1 MICLPA
7 ILAFAAL
14 NSGPETVSV
23 DYLRDVKPILTKR
36 CIACHGALR
45 SKGGLRLDTGKSI
58 LKGGD
63 GGPAIEPGDVD
74 SSLVVE
80 LITAGTDRRMPPEG
94 EGEALTKVEIDRIS
108 GWIAGGGQ
116 VPADEPPMADPR
128 RHWSFQPPKPMPIPE
143 VTRPG
148 WSQNPVDAFLA
159 AGHASK
165 GLTPAPEAT
174 PAELLRRVSVDLTGL
189 VPTPAELSTYLA
201 DTRPDAFERAVDG
214 LMASPRHGERWARH
228 WMDTWRYSDWAGFG
242 TEIRESRPHIWR
254 WRDWIVESLN
264 NDKGYDRMVVEMLA
278 GDEVAPEDPQ
288 TLRATG
294 YLARSWYKFNR
305 NSWLQ
310 NTVDHTFKAF
320 LGLTL
325 ACARCHDHKYDPIS
339 QADYYKARA
348 VFEAHDVR
356 TDRLPG
362 QPNTDLDGLVRVY
375 DARAETPT
383 YLFRKGDDKN
393 PDTGRPMVAAAP
405 SVLAGDLPIAAIN
418 LPMTVASPGL
428 RPFVRTE
435 ELARVDAAVQAAE
448 RAHETAT
455 DASRPASWRALAIA
469 LGDREATRS
478 RIAADDIQLAAAA
491 DPKAAFFASVL
502 AGQAERRVKALKADD
517 ALELAEQAVAVAK
530 ADPALNAA
538 KAQVAAAIV
547 ARDAARLAAA
557 RTSTG
562 HTPLGPTYPAT
573 STGRRLALANWITSK
588 SNPLAARVAVNY
600 VWLHH
605 FGTPLVDSVADLG
618 VNGKAPRNQ
627 ALLDWLAVD
636 LVDHGWSLKR
646 LHRTIVTSRAY
657 RMRSWAPAEDPNVAL
672 DPGNL
677 ALWRMN
683 PRRMEAEIVRDN
695 LLHVAGTLDA
705 TMGGPEL
712 DQLTGL
718 ATRRRSL
725 YYRHAAEKQMVF
737 LKIFDSANVAA
748 CYRRDETVMPHQAL
762 ALANS
767 PLVLASAR
775 RLGLTISHEVG
786 DEPTP
791 VHHAAFVDA
800 AFLRLLARLPEE
812 AERAACVAYL
822 ADQTVRLANQAGL
835 THFPQGTP
843 SDVPA
848 AAEPHLRARQDLVL
862 VLLNHNDFVTVR

>member
-1 MICLPA
+1 MICISS

-14 NSGPETVSV
+14 TAGPAPSPV

-45 SKGGLRLDTGKSI
+45 TKGGLRLDTGKAI

-63 GGPAIEPGDVD
+63 GGPAIEPGDAE

-80 LITAGTDRRMPPEG
+80 LIKAPTDRRMPPEG
-94 EGEALTKVEIDRIS
+94 EGEALTQVEIDRIS
-108 GWIAGGGQ
+108 GWIASGGQ
-116 VPADEPPMADPR
+116 SPSDEPPMADPR
-128 RHWSFQPPKPMPIPE
+128 RHWSFQPPVQAPIPK
-143 VTRPG
+143 VARPG
-148 WSQNPVDAFLA
+148 WSENPVDAFLA
-159 AGHASK
+159 SGHERK

-174 PAELLRRVSVDLTGL
+174 PSELLRRVSVDLTGL
-189 VPTPAELSTYLA
+189 VPTPAELSAFLA
-201 DTRPDAFERAVDG
+201 DTRPDAYERAVEA

-242 TEIRESRPHIWR
+242 AEIRESRPHIWR

-264 NDKGYDRMVVEMLA
+264 RDKGYDRMVVEMLA
-278 GDEVAPEDPQ
+278 GDEVAPDDPD

-325 ACARCHDHKYDPIS
+325 ACARCHDHKYDPLS

-356 TDRLPG
+356 TDRIPG
-362 QPNTDLDGLVRVY
+362 QPNTDLDGLTRVY
-375 DARAETPT
+375 DAGAEKPT
-383 YLFRKGDDKN
+383 YLFRKGDEKK
-393 PDTGRPMVAAAP
+393 PDTGRAINAAAP
-405 SVLAGDLPIAAIN
+405 SVLAGDLPISAITLPVTAA
-418 LPMTVASPGL
+418 APGL
-428 RPFVRTE
+428 RPFVRVE
-435 ELARVDAAVQAAE
+435 ELARAEAAVLAAE
-448 RAHETAT
+448 RAYETVA
-455 DASRPASWRALAIA
+455 DASRPAAWRALAIA
-469 LGDREATRS
+469 MGDREALRR
-478 RIAADDIQLAAAA
+478 RIAADDAQLNASA

-502 AGQAERRVKALKADD
+502 AGQAERRVVGLKADD
-517 ALELAEQAVAVAK
+517 ALDLAEHALASAK
-530 ADPALNAA
+530 ADPDRAA
-538 KAQVAAAIV
+538 ARTRLAAAI
-547 ARDAARLAAA
+547 AGRDKARLAAA
-557 RTSTG
+557 KTSAG
-562 HTPLGPTYPAT
+562 HTPLSPTYPTT
-573 STGRRLALANWITSK
+573 STGRRLALANWITAK
-588 SNPLAARVAVNY
+588 ANPLAARVAVNH

-605 FGTPLVDSVADLG
+605 FGAPLVDSVADLG
-618 VNGKAPRNQ
+618 VNGKPPRDQ

-636 LVDHGWSLKR
+636 LTDHGWSLKR
-646 LHRTIVTSRAY
+646 LHRLIVTSRAY
-657 RMRSWAPAEDPNVAL
+657 RMRSWAPHDDPNLAI
-672 DPGNL
+672 DSGNL
-677 ALWRMN
+677 AFWRMN

-695 LLHVAGTLDA
+695 LLHVAGTLDT
-705 TMGGPEL
+705 TMGGPDL
-712 DQLTGL
+712 DQATGL
-718 ATRRRSL
+718 VTRRRSI

-767 PLVLASAR
+767 PLGLASAR
-775 RLGLTISHEVG
+775 RLGLTISREVG

-791 VHHAAFVDA
+791 DHHAAFVDA
-800 AFLRLLARLPEE
+800 AFLRLLGRPPEE
-812 AERAACVAYL
+812 AERTACVAYL
-822 ADQTVRLANQAGL
+822 ADQTARLANQSGL
-835 THFPQGTP
+835 TLFPQGTP